1 MTDISIIG
9 PGAVGKTIAK
19 KLMSQNKLTNIFGK
33 DNHSSDKELK
43 STFKNKIK
51 TLNKN
56 TKLNGVVFIC
66 VKDDDL
72 IRLVDLINNDISF
85 ENCFFIHTSGTLN
98 KNILVNLKKNNSRIA
113 AAHPYQ
119 SFYFDDSIVL
129 NNLSWGCD
137 VEEKDYE
144 DLKYIINLLDG
155 KAIKLN
161 HNTLQKKELY
171 HISAVASSNFLSL
184 ILYLSKK
191 FCDEVG
197 IEFKDFAPKITE
209 TTLKNNLKS
218 LSENDFALT
227 GPVARGEVNTLE
239 SHLKALK
246 NNKELVSYYKELS
259 IILAKIAK
267 QENKINTQSY
277 KDIMDI
283 LKNKDN

>member
-56 TKLNGVVFIC
+56 TKLNGVVFLC

-98 KNILVNLKKNNSRIA
+98 KNILVNLKKNNSIIA

>member
-19 KLMSQNKLTNIFGK
+19 KLLSKNKLTNIFGK
-33 DNHSSDKELK
+33 DNHSSNKELK
-43 STFKNKIK
+43 LIFENKLK
-51 TLNKN
+51 TINQN
-56 TKLNGVVFIC
+56 TKLNGVVFLC

-72 IRLVDLINNDISF
+72 KRLVDLINNDVPF

-98 KNILVNLKKNNSRIA
+98 KNILLNLKKNNSRIA

-191 FCDEVG
+191 FCDEAG

-227 GPVARGEVNTLE
+227 GPVARGEVKTLE
-239 SHLKALK
+239 SHINALK
-246 NNKELVSYYKELS
+246 SHTELSNYYKELS
-259 IILAKIAK
+259 ALLATIAR
-267 QENKINTQSY
+267 QENKIDLKTY
-277 KDIMDI
+277 EEFMDI
-283 LKNKDN
+283 LIQKEN